1 MFCLVAAHCCASGC
15 GHGHCP
21 NAVCTVHNACY
32 VRKVSCLEFALMF
45 AVSHMNML

>member
-1 MFCLVAAHCCASGC
+1 MLVD
-15 GHGHCP
+15 
-21 NAVCTVHNACY
+21 VDMVTVQMLYALYGMYAYIHNACY